1 MNASGEQHCDVCMS
15 IEAPVCTSIVSGLHA
30 AMSGMVPDRHISAEK
45 RLSKCIRRS
54 GSLERGRYG
63 YRSGYVSSWSW
74 QWTSVVRETRRSAY
88 NVACI
93 SFRLVYVQQSP
104 LLSGERVS
112 AQDAWEKTYRSNWVR
127 ASRPDVLGHFV
138 KLRYGRDESS
148 ARLSCGGAYEK
159 EQ

>member
-1 MNASGEQHCDVCMS
+1 
-15 IEAPVCTSIVSGLHA
+15 
-30 AMSGMVPDRHISAEK
+30 MVPDRHIGAEK

-88 NVACI
+88 NVVKRAFSEVDMAFQREATVACI